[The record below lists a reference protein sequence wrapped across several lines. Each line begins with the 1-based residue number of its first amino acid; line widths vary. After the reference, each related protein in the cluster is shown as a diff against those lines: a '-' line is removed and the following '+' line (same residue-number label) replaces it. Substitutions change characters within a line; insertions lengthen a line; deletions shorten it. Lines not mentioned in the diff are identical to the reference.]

1 MAPTAIE
8 TNPRSE
14 KAKHVSQSKFPDGI
28 KTSGQH
34 PPVYEKLRPYDEFP
48 KFIDG
53 PSVWR
58 TEDYKASPERWTHRF
73 TDDEIAE
80 MSVAADSFR
89 ESGMP
94 LTGISKVG
102 YSAVNVRGDARKYLT
117 ADSSGQFPSTQVI
130 KVS

>member
-8 TNPRSE
+8 TCPGSE
-14 KAKHVSQSKFPDGI
+14 KDKHVPQSKFPDGI

-48 KFIDG
+48 KSIEG
-53 PSVWR
+53 PTVWR
-58 TEDYKASPERWTHRF
+58 TEDYEASPERWTHRF

-80 MSVAADSFR
+80 MSVAVDSFR
-89 ESGMP
+89 VSGTP

-102 YSAVNVRGDARKYLT
+102 FPAVNARGDAMEYLT
-117 ADSSGQFPSTQVI
+117 ASSSGQFRSAQVI
-130 KVS
+130 KIS